1 MAEVIR
7 YDTESHFPDAV
18 DDLLCLS
25 DINLEQLPLSNHHQ
39 QLLENEQ
46 YTEAGRYLESM
57 PLDSMCASLFNLLE
71 NRIYTTQNHLSN
83 KHSMWYEIHGEES
96 PIECFDE
103 PTDKTIKP
111 VWTNI
116 EDLSR
121 VQIGSLSGGF
131 ILSANGGF
139 RA

>member
-1 MAEVIR
+1 
-7 YDTESHFPDAV
+7 
-18 DDLLCLS
+18 
-25 DINLEQLPLSNHHQ
+25 
-39 QLLENEQ
+39 
-46 YTEAGRYLESM
+46 
-57 PLDSMCASLFNLLE
+57 
-71 NRIYTTQNHLSN
+71 
-83 KHSMWYEIHGEES
+83 MWYEIHGEES